1 MEAYG
6 QPSSIPDDVLTEMY
20 SNAFINTNTAMHNSG
35 VDDILSGTTGI
46 TILVKGDKLFV
57 GNVGDSRAII
67 ASDVNG
73 ILKYSALSN
82 DQTPY
87 RKDERERVKSQGGK
101 IMNLDQIEGNE
112 PIHENWGTN
121 LGDEIDEVLCSS

>member
-6 QPSSIPDDVLTEMY
+6 QPSSIPDDVLSEMY
-20 SNAFINTNTAMHNSG
+20 SNSFINTNTAMHNSG

-67 ASDVNG
+67 ASEVNG

-87 RKDERERVKSQGGK
+87 RKDERERVKSQGGR

-121 LGDEIDEVLCSS
+121 LGDEIDEVLLFS